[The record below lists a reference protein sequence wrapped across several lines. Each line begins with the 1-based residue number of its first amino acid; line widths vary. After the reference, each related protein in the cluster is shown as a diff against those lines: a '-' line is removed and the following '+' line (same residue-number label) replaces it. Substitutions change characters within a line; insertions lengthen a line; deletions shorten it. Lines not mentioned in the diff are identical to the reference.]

1 MGPAVV
7 VLLALAFA
15 FCRITVATGFVSPA
29 RALTTTTTTMTTKLR
44 GGYDATVGTDPS
56 TPIQFF
62 TLPGNTC
69 PYAQRTHI
77 ALLELNLPFDMTEVI
92 GFPTKPDWYLKIN
105 PRGKV
110 PALRV
115 PTPITTENNDD
126 TYDDNN
132 NMNMAVIY
140 ESSICNEF
148 LCDYA
153 STTLVQLHHTLMPT
167 ADPIMKAN
175 IRLHNDHCDNILTK
189 TQFTYLMNKDA
200 TMDDELCTQMENALL
215 YYENVLKQSKGPYLM
230 GENFTLADI
239 HVFPFIQR
247 LVITHKHWKNYE
259 LTNDK
264 FPLLLQWH
272 KSCLERESV
281 SVSSMTS
288 DKTIEVYGRFF
299 SANYSF
305 GGLNKS
311 K

>member
-1 MGPAVV
+1 MRSLVV
-7 VLLALAFA
+7 AISFA
-15 FCRITVATGFVSPA
+15 FYCCCVTTATGFIPST
-29 RALTTTTTTMTTKLR
+29 RTFTTTTELR
-44 GGYDATVGTDPS
+44 GGYDATVGLDPS

-77 ALLELNLPFDMTEVI
+77 ALLELNLPFDITEVV

-115 PTPITTENNDD
+115 MPTPITKNNENNE
-126 TYDDNN
+126 
-132 NMNMAVIY
+132 MAVIY
-140 ESSICNEF
+140 ESAICNEF

-153 STTLVQLHHTLMPT
+153 STTSLLMHHTLMGPT
-167 ADPIMKAN
+167 VDPIMKAN
-175 IRLHNDHCDNILTK
+175 IRLHNDHCDNIFTK
-189 TQFTYLMNKDA
+189 TQFTYLMNKDD
-200 TMDDELCTQMENALL
+200 TKDDELCTLMEDALQ
-215 YYENVLKQSKGPYLM
+215 YYENVLQQSKGPYLM
-230 GENFTLADI
+230 GECFTLADI

-247 LVITHKHWKNYE
+247 LVITHKHWKDYE
-259 LTNDK
+259 LSNVK
-264 FPLLLQWH
+264 FPLLLHWF
-272 KSCLERESV
+272 KSFLERESV
-281 SVSSMTS
+281 QVSSMTA

-299 SANYSF
+299 STNYSF